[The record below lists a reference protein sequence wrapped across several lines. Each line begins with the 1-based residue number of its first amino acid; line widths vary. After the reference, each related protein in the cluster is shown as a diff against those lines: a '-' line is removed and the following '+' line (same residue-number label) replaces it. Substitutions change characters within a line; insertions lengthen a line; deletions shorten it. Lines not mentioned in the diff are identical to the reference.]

1 MTQGSVNEAQL
12 HAYVDGALSAAECA
26 EVEAHLTVHPEDA
39 ARLRA
44 YRAQNEALHRAFD
57 GVLEEPHALRLGA
70 PRSSGVAEKRPA
82 PLLAHWRLAASLATT
97 FVSGLLAGALLQG
110 YRSAGGEPAGTT
122 PIARQVAVAHAA
134 YKPEVRHPVEVAA
147 SEEQHLVAWLSKRL
161 NARVRAPTLVTE
173 GYQLLGGRL
182 LPPAGEA
189 GTTPVALFM
198 YEDARGKRL
207 SLLVRREPG
216 GGDTAFRF
224 AQDGATNVFY
234 WIDGPLGYALAGEV
248 GKDELSALARA
259 VYRQLNP

>member
-1 MTQGSVNEAQL
+1 MTGDPVNEAQL
-12 HAYVDGALSAAECA
+12 HAYVDGALSEGERAA
-26 EVEAHLTVHPEDA
+26 VETHLAAHPDDA
-39 ARLRA
+39 ARVRA
-44 YRAQNEALHRAFD
+44 YRAQNEALHRGFD
-57 GVLEEPHALRLGA
+57 AVLAEPHALGIGA
-70 PRSSGVAEKRPA
+70 PRQRPAAPARRWGWAAALAATFAGGVVAGISLQTYLAGDRAGGGVA
-82 PLLAHWRLAASLATT
+82 
-97 FVSGLLAGALLQG
+97 
-110 YRSAGGEPAGTT
+110 
-122 PIARQVAVAHAA
+122 IARQAVLAHAA

-161 NARVRAPTLVTE
+161 NAPVRAPSLAE
-173 GYQLLGGRL
+173 AGFQLLGGRL

-189 GTTPVALFM
+189 GAAPVALFM

-234 WIDGPLGYALAGEV
+234 WIDGPLGYALAGEI
-248 GKDELSALARA
+248 GKDELSAVARV